1 MQRSSE
7 PKTVRLFAAVSLPE
21 SWISALS
28 ALQRKLMRRFPS
40 GVRWMLPENLH
51 ATVRFIGSFKQES
64 VGELVRSWGSRP
76 LTGSLPTL
84 QLTRCGCFPNQ
95 GPERILWAGAE
106 VASGS
111 WRTLE
116 EHVDAT
122 LAPFGITP
130 SQEDLVIHITLG
142 RARDAEALRGA
153 RELLSAVAIP
163 PEQLTVCAVD
173 LFSSEPTEG
182 GSRYSKLASMRAP

>member
-1 MQRSSE
+1 MQQSSE

-40 GVRWMLPENLH
+40 GVRWVLPENLH

-76 LTGSLPTL
+76 LTGSLPVL
-84 QLTRCGCFPNQ
+84 QLTRCGCFPKE
-95 GPERILWAGAE
+95 GSERIIWAGAE
-106 VASGS
+106 VVSGS

-116 EHVDAT
+116 EHVDAV
-122 LAPFGITP
+122 LAPFGITA
-130 SQEDLVIHITLG
+130 SQEDLVIHITLC
-142 RARDAEALRGA
+142 RAKDTEALRGA
-153 RELLSAVAIP
+153 RELLSAIASP
-163 PEQLTVCAVD
+163 PERLTVRAVD
-173 LFSSEPTEG
+173 LFSSEPGAG
-182 GSRYSKLASMRAP
+182 GSRYAKLASMQAP